1 MRWRKLGL
9 ESHVALERTRFF
21 RKLFTRTSTQIA
33 WIFMTC
39 LEQMLRNA
47 DHWDVTLN
55 ISKKINYLNGWISNQ
70 EFVLQIDSVL
80 SILLGFIH
88 WHPSRLCHL
97 RTCFALITFLILFC
111 FYYHWAI
118 LSDTTPRAKHRF
130 NVYLI
135 SCINRG
141 YYMAARGYEFYL
153 RVLKVRDTFSTRR

>member
-55 ISKKINYLNGWISNQ
+55 ISKKINYLNGWISHQ
-70 EFVLQIDSVL
+70 EFVLQIESVL
-80 SILLGFIH
+80 SILMGFIH
-88 WHPSRLCHL
+88 
-97 RTCFALITFLILFC
+97 
-111 FYYHWAI
+111 
-118 LSDTTPRAKHRF
+118 
-130 NVYLI
+130 
-135 SCINRG
+135 
-141 YYMAARGYEFYL
+141 
-153 RVLKVRDTFSTRR
+153 